1 MNKKKEKYSNLIV
14 SKSGET
20 IETIVNLN
28 ILTNKSDKNLFIT
41 ENRKSYLYEMAEKL
55 KAELHTLQGEQK
67 KFTSR
72 IEYLAHPENLIKEI
86 KSQFNYR
93 TPDEKLILIV
103 PDTTTTTE
111 E

>member
-1 MNKKKEKYSNLIV
+1 MKLWQIIVLVALAGFISVGIYTLRQEEKVL
-14 SKSGET
+14 GAE
-20 IETIVNLN
+20 
-28 ILTNKSDKNLFIT
+28 
-41 ENRKSYLYEMAEKL
+41 AEKL
-55 KAELHTLQGEQK
+55 KAELHTLQDEQEE
-67 KFTSR
+67 FASR

>member
-1 MNKKKEKYSNLIV
+1 MKLWQIIVLVALAGFISVGIYTLRQEKKV
-14 SKSGET
+14 SGAK
-20 IETIVNLN
+20 
-28 ILTNKSDKNLFIT
+28 
-41 ENRKSYLYEMAEKL
+41 AEKL